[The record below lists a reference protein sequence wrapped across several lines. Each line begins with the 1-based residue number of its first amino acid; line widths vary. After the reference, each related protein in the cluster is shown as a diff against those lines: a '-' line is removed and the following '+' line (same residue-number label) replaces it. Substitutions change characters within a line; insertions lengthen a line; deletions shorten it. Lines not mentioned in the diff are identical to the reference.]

1 LSIQKNYNDEN
12 SVCFMKIAEEIR
24 ISDLET
30 LKVISAP
37 LRVQILE
44 RIGLASEAGHL
55 TTVKQLSEDLDIP
68 PTKLY
73 YHINLLEKHGLIQ
86 IAETKVVSGIIEKY
100 YQIAAKRIRADLDI
114 SKNTTIDR
122 NEGMALTLSSL
133 KNMFAKAYTDLE
145 KSFQH
150 RLRVSGG
157 EEQETTRMLSTQA
170 MLQLSTD
177 EAQHFIDEMSEIIE
191 KYGDI
196 NNPNG
201 LTFGLTLVFNPNYH
215 LKREKL
221 DPEPVSLGQI
231 SVIDDKPPRIP
242 PQL

>member
-1 LSIQKNYNDEN
+1 
-12 SVCFMKIAEEIR
+12 MKIAEEIR

-44 RIGLASEAGHL
+44 RIGLASEAGDL
-55 TTVKQLSEDLDIP
+55 TTVKQLSEDLEIP

-122 NEGMALTLSSL
+122 NEGLALTLSSL
-133 KNMFAKAYTDLE
+133 KNMFDKTYTDVE
-145 KSFQH
+145 KSLQC
-150 RLRVSGG
+150 RMQKSDDG
-157 EEQETTRMLSTQA
+157 EQQETGKMFSTQA
-170 MLQLSTD
+170 MLQLSLD
-177 EAQHFIDEMSEIIE
+177 EAQTFIDEVSEIID

-201 LTFGLTLVFNPNYH
+201 LIFGLTLVFNPNYH
-215 LKREKL
+215 LKRERM

-231 SVIDDKPPRIP
+231 SAIDDKPPRIP

>member
-1 LSIQKNYNDEN
+1 
-12 SVCFMKIAEEIR
+12 MKIAEEIR

-44 RIGLASEAGHL
+44 RIGLASEAGDL
-55 TTVKQLSEDLDIP
+55 TTVKQLSEDLEIP

-100 YQIAAKRIRADLDI
+100 YQIGAKRIRADLDI

-122 NEGMALTLSSL
+122 NEGLALTLSSL
-133 KNMFAKAYTDLE
+133 KNMFDKTYTDVE
-145 KSFQH
+145 KSLQY
-150 RLRVSGG
+150 RMQESDDG
-157 EEQETTRMLSTQA
+157 EQQEIGKMFSTQA
-170 MLQLSTD
+170 MLQLSLD
-177 EAQHFIDEMSEIIE
+177 EAQTFIDEISEIID

-196 NNPNG
+196 KNPNG

-215 LKREKL
+215 LKRERM

-231 SVIDDKPPRIP
+231 SAIDDKPPRIP

>member
-1 LSIQKNYNDEN
+1 
-12 SVCFMKIAEEIR
+12 MKIAEEIR

-44 RIGLASEAGHL
+44 RIGLASEAGDL
-55 TTVKQLSEDLDIP
+55 TTVKQLSEDLEIP

-100 YQIAAKRIRADLDI
+100 YQIGAKRIRADLDI

-122 NEGMALTLSSL
+122 NEGLALTLSSL
-133 KNMFAKAYTDLE
+133 KNMFDKTYTDVE
-145 KSFQH
+145 KSLQY
-150 RLRVSGG
+150 RMQESDDG
-157 EEQETTRMLSTQA
+157 EQQETGKMFSTQA
-170 MLQLSTD
+170 MLHLSLD
-177 EAQHFIDEMSEIIE
+177 EAQTFIDEISEIID

-196 NNPNG
+196 KNPNG

-215 LKREKL
+215 LKRERM

-231 SVIDDKPPRIP
+231 SAIDDKPPRIP